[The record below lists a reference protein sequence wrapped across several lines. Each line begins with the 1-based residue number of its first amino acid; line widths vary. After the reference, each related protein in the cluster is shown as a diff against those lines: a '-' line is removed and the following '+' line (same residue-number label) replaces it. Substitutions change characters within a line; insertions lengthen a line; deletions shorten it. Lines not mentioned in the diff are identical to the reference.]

1 MKAFQLSLP
10 IPGCEPVCLD
20 DRNQPKNSKHRSRP
34 IVIESSCTTQR
45 AAALLGVSTTTL
57 YRARKEGKPYQHKAW
72 IAQAIGAKNAWT
84 VSYTPNQA
92 KPNN

>member
-20 DRNQPKNSKHRSRP
+20 DRNQPQNPKYRSRP
-34 IVIESSCTTQR
+34 IVIEPSCTTQR
-45 AAALLGVSTTTL
+45 AADLLGVSTTTL
-57 YRARKEGKPYQHKAW
+57 YRARKEGKSYQHNAW

-84 VSYTPNQA
+84 VSYTSNQA

>member
-20 DRNQPKNSKHRSRP
+20 DRNQPQNPKHRSRP
-34 IVIESSCTTQR
+34 IVIEPSCTTKR
-45 AAALLGVSTTTL
+45 AADLLGVSTTTL
-57 YRARKEGKPYQHKAW
+57 YRARKEGKSYQHNAW